1 MKNIS
6 NDTYCV
12 EMRAAFKGIELN
24 ANSNDVERIRK
35 TFEHR
40 RNGKT
45 SSFSNGYSDLVKQ
58 TRFARSP
65 EEQKK
70 LHWTIKPCNVPSNN
84 WYICE
89 KLVSQHHPQD
99 HLSENN
105 DPHDPNDNIDGGKF
119 LIMIYSLLVFQNL
132 LHNLLPT

>member
-1 MKNIS
+1 
-6 NDTYCV
+6 
-12 EMRAAFKGIELN
+12 MRAAFKGIELN

-40 RNGKT
+40 RKGKT
-45 SSFSNGYSDLVKQ
+45 SSFSNGILNLVKQ

-70 LHWTIKPCNVPSNN
+70 LHWTIKPCDVPSNN

-89 KLVSQHHPQD
+89 KHVSQYQPED
-99 HLSENN
+99 LLSEKS
-105 DPHDPNDNIDGGKF
+105 DPNHKNGNIDEGKI
-119 LIMIYSLLVFQNL
+119 LILIYLLL
-132 LHNLLPT
+132 LFCNQILILCSLLPT